1 MRVDFNVPIK
11 DGKIK
16 DPTRIVGALP
26 SIKKILSEN
35 CKSLVLA
42 SHMGRPNGKR
52 TDKHS
57 LKLLAPALEKHL
69 GTKVTFLND
78 CVGKEVEDAVLGSGN
93 GQVFL
98 LENLRFHGAEEGK
111 LKDAQ
116 GNKVKVEKDKIK
128 AFRKSLTK
136 LGDLYVN
143 DAFGT
148 AHRAHSSMVGVD
160 HKVRAAGYLLKKE
173 LDYFAKALET
183 PERPFLVILGGAKVA
198 DKIQLI
204 KTMLDKV
211 NEMII
216 GGGMAFTFL
225 KKLHNIPIGKSLFD
239 KDGYEQVDD
248 IMRLA
253 KEKGVKIILPV
264 DFLCGNKFDNTSDT
278 AVHDLKSGIPDGWL
292 GLDAGPKTIELNRE
306 AVRRAKLIVWNGP
319 QGLFEVDKFKK
330 GSVELLHDV
339 IGRTKE
345 GAISICG
352 GGDTVNLVN
361 SVKGSAAKISHVSTG
376 GGASL
381 ELLEG
386 KTLPGVE
393 YLTNVEDL
401 AKL

>member
-1 MRVDFNVPIK
+1 MLTRKIGLDQISNRLRNSRVFMRVDFNVPIK
-11 DGKIK
+11 EGKIK
-16 DPTRIVGALP
+16 DTTRIVGALP

-52 TDKHS
+52 NEKHS
-57 LKLLAPALEKHL
+57 LKLVAPALEKLL

-78 CVGKEVEDAVLGSGN
+78 CVGKDVENAVLSSGN

-111 LKDAQ
+111 IKDDK

-160 HKVRAAGYLLKKE
+160 HKIRAAGYLLKKE

-225 KKLHNIPIGKSLFD
+225 KKINNIPIGKSLFD
-239 KDGYEQVDD
+239 
-248 IMRLA
+248 
-253 KEKGVKIILPV
+253 
-264 DFLCGNKFDNTSDT
+264 
-278 AVHDLKSGIPDGWL
+278 
-292 GLDAGPKTIELNRE
+292 
-306 AVRRAKLIVWNGP
+306 
-319 QGLFEVDKFKK
+319 
-330 GSVELLHDV
+330 
-339 IGRTKE
+339 
-345 GAISICG
+345 
-352 GGDTVNLVN
+352 
-361 SVKGSAAKISHVSTG
+361 
-376 GGASL
+376 
-381 ELLEG
+381 
-386 KTLPGVE
+386 
-393 YLTNVEDL
+393 
-401 AKL
+401 